1 MIPIKTAAELD
12 KMRKGGLILSLVF
25 DLVERIIQDGVNAK
39 EIDDLIKTEIVRN
52 GAYPSFLGY
61 RGYKYSSCI
70 SRNEE
75 VVHGLP
81 TSNKVFLVGDIC
93 SVDIGVHFMGFHVD
107 AARTYP
113 VGAISN
119 ENRSLIRVA
128 KEAFFKALGKG
139 FKGNM
144 RIHDVEVLRDE
155 NGKPYINLHG
165 KAKRSTELLGVNSIH
180 ISISHDVEYSVAVVI
195 LER

>member
-1 MIPIKTAAELD
+1 MVCDSWFDNTRYPSHDTRIMNMILGI
-12 KMRKGGLILSLVF
+12 GV
-25 DLVERIIQDGVNAK
+25 DLVNIPRIERILKKWGDKFKKRAFSES
-39 EIDDLIKTEIVRN
+39 EIE
-52 GAYPSFLGY
+52 YSEGY
-61 RGYKYSSCI
+61 
-70 SRNEE
+70 
-75 VVHGLP
+75 
-81 TSNKVFLVGDIC
+81 
-93 SVDIGVHFMGFHVD
+93 
-107 AARTYP
+107 
-113 VGAISN
+113 
-119 ENRSLIRVA
+119 NRSYEHFAANFAV

-165 KAKRSTELLGVNSIH
+165 KAKRSTERLGINSIH